1 MTAPT
6 QTPEQ
11 RDEVIRLRA
20 HAITPIARLGRALA
34 LAGHAAQLAKLTAFR
49 PGNRVAL
56 SSSFGMHV
64 GAGIP
69 AVVEAVRLD
78 HGHVARVGLASDGCH
93 APECYA
99 ADRVELAL
107 AIVDDAGTV
116 QLRFNALATSCHAV
130 RS

>member
-1 MTAPT
+1 MTTPT

-11 RDEVIRLRA
+11 RDEAIRLRA

-49 PGNRVAL
+49 
-56 SSSFGMHV
+56 FGVHV

-107 AIVDDAGTV
+107 AIVDDAGNV
-116 QLRFNALATSCHAV
+116 QLRFNARATSCYVV